1 MSIEEAVELVERAMV
16 DEKRFCLTETK
27 EALNKMISF
36 VNQQLG
42 M

>member
-27 EALNKMISF
+27 EDS
-36 VNQQLG
+36 
-42 M
+42 